1 MSNFTKSDL
10 VEDVV
15 AIVGLS
21 KKDASAAVEAV
32 LSFIQQ
38 KTADGHAV
46 AIREFGKFSMK
57 ERAARTGRN
66 PATGAAIEIAAS
78 RVLSFKPSKSST

>member
-1 MSNFTKSDL
+1 MSNLTKTDL
-10 VEDVV
+10 IDDVA

-38 KTADGHAV
+38 KTAEDHTV
-46 AIREFGKFSMK
+46 AIRDFGKFSVK

-66 PATGAAIEIAAS
+66 PATGAQIEIAAS
-78 RVLSFKPSKSST
+78 RVLHFKPSKSST